1 MSARPSQD
9 ALTVR
14 RLRLGVGVLGI
25 ALPFLV
31 IAGDAVRAGR
41 LVLLDSISAYYHT
54 DGRDVFVGSMC
65 AIGVF
70 LICYRYARIDDVLS
84 TVAGALSIVVAL
96 LPAATAGADG
106 TDRLIGRLH
115 QLAAAAL
122 FLLLAAFCF
131 LFAHTGP
138 SRPRVTAEKPGR
150 DPLYRGCGVVILV
163 AVALALA
170 SNALPPATQDAVR
183 PLLWCEIVAVLAF
196 GVAWLAKGQAIIADT
211 GGVVAPDTGPTERV
225 PAEEH
230 PVP

>member
-1 MSARPSQD
+1 MPVRPSQD

-25 ALPFLV
+25 ALPFLL
-31 IAGDAVRAGR
+31 IAGEAVRAGR

-54 DGRDVFVGSMC
+54 GVRDVLVGSMC

-70 LICYRYARIDDVLS
+70 LLCYRYARIDDVLS
-84 TVAGALSIVVAL
+84 TIAGALSILVAL
-96 LPAATAGADG
+96 LPAATAGADA

-115 QLAAAAL
+115 QVFAAAL

-131 LFAHTGP
+131 LFARSGP
-138 SRPRVTAEKPGR
+138 SRPRLAAEKPGR

-163 AVALALA
+163 AVGLALA
-170 SNALPPATQDAVR
+170 SNALPAATRDAVR

-196 GVAWLAKGQAIIADT
+196 GVAWLAKGQAIVRDAV
-211 GGVVAPDTGPTERV
+211 GVVDPTAVPAARVPTEGR
-225 PAEEH
+225 